1 VSGIRRRE
9 FVILLGG
16 AAAAWPLAAR
26 AQQTERM
33 RRIGVLETVSV
44 TLNAANYDALRQG
57 LRELGYVEGRN
68 LVIEYRS
75 ADGRAGSFPELATE
89 LVRRDVDLIITRGT
103 PAALAA
109 KNVTATIPVIM
120 AASGDPVGTHLV
132 ASLARPGGNLTGL
145 SSIVSDLYGKRVELL
160 KEMVPAAAV
169 IAGFFNQSNPATPP
183 EWKETEMATR
193 SLGLRSLLFDVRNE
207 DDIRR
212 AFDAAYRES
221 GVALVIQPDGVLQQH
236 RGRITQLAAKHR
248 LPAIYAAPEFID
260 AGGLAF
266 YGVSYPDLYRRA
278 ATYVDRIFKGA
289 KPADLPIEQPTRFE
303 LVINRKT
310 ANALGLEVPPT
321 LLARAD
327 EVIE

>member
-1 VSGIRRRE
+1 MRRRE
-9 FVILLGG
+9 FITLAGG

-26 AQQTERM
+26 AQQAERV
-33 RRIGVLETVSV
+33 RRIGLLETVSL

-75 ADGRAGSFPELATE
+75 ADGRAGRFPDLATE

-109 KNVTATIPVIM
+109 KNVTATIPVVM

-145 SSIVSDLYGKRVELL
+145 SSIVSDLWGKRVELL
-160 KEMVPAAAV
+160 KEMVPTAAV
-169 IAGFFNQSNPATPP
+169 IVGFFNLGNPATPP
-183 EWKETEMATR
+183 AWKETETATR
-193 SLGLRSLLFDVRNE
+193 SLGLRSLLLDVRNG

-212 AFDAAYRES
+212 AFDAAGREP

-236 RGRITQLAAKHR
+236 RGIITELAAKHR
-248 LPAIYAAPEFID
+248 LPAIYAAREFID
-260 AGGLAF
+260 AGGLAL

-310 ANALGLEVPPT
+310 ANGLGLEIPPT

>member
-1 VSGIRRRE
+1 MMRRRE
-9 FVILLGG
+9 FITLLGS
-16 AAAAWPLAAR
+16 AAAAWPFAAR
-26 AQQTERM
+26 AQQGERI
-33 RRIGVLETVSV
+33 RRVGVLETVSV
-44 TLNAANYDALRQG
+44 MLNAANYDALRQG

-75 ADGRAGSFPELATE
+75 ADGLTGRFPDLAAE
-89 LVRRDVDLIITRGT
+89 LVRREVDLIITRGT

-109 KNVTATIPVIM
+109 KNVTATIPIVM

-132 ASLARPGGNLTGL
+132 VSLARPGGNLTGL
-145 SSIVSDLYGKRVELL
+145 SSVVSDLYGKRVELL

-169 IAGFFNQSNPATPP
+169 IANFFNLSNPASPL
-183 EWKETEMATR
+183 ELKETETATR
-193 SLGLRSLLFDVRNE
+193 SLGLRSLRFDVRNG

-212 AFDAAYRES
+212 AFDAADREP
-221 GVALVIQPDGVLQQH
+221 GVALVVQPDGVLQHH
-236 RGRITQLAAKHR
+236 RETITELAAKHR
-248 LPAIYAAPEFID
+248 LPAIYAAREFID
-260 AGGLAF
+260 AGGLAL

-303 LVINRKT
+303 LVINLKT
-310 ANALGLEVPPT
+310 AKALGLKIPPT

>member
-1 VSGIRRRE
+1 
-9 FVILLGG
+9 
-16 AAAAWPLAAR
+16 
-26 AQQTERM
+26 M
-33 RRIGVLETVSV
+33 
-44 TLNAANYDALRQG
+44 
-57 LRELGYVEGRN
+57 
-68 LVIEYRS
+68 
-75 ADGRAGSFPELATE
+75 E

-109 KNVTATIPVIM
+109 KNVTATIPVVM
-120 AASGDPVGTHLV
+120 AASGDPVGTHLA

-169 IAGFFNQSNPATPP
+169 IAGFFNLSNPATPP
-183 EWKETEMATR
+183 EWKETETATR
-193 SLGLRSLLFDVRNE
+193 SLGLRSLLFDVRNG

-212 AFDAAYRES
+212 AFDAADREP

-236 RGRITQLAAKHR
+236 RGTITELAAKHR
-248 LPAIYAAPEFID
+248 MPGIYAAREFID
-260 AGGLAF
+260 AGGLAL

-303 LVINRKT
+303 LVLNLKT
-310 ANALGLEVPPT
+310 AKALGLEMPASV
-321 LLARAD
+321 LARAD

>member
-1 VSGIRRRE
+1 
-9 FVILLGG
+9 
-16 AAAAWPLAAR
+16 
-26 AQQTERM
+26 
-33 RRIGVLETVSV
+33 
-44 TLNAANYDALRQG
+44 
-57 LRELGYVEGRN
+57 
-68 LVIEYRS
+68 
-75 ADGRAGSFPELATE
+75 
-89 LVRRDVDLIITRGT
+89 
-103 PAALAA
+103 
-109 KNVTATIPVIM
+109 M

-169 IAGFFNQSNPATPP
+169 IAGFFNLSNPASPL
-183 EWKETEMATR
+183 ELKEIETATR
-193 SLGLRSLLFDVRNE
+193 SLGLRSLLFDVRNGE
-207 DDIRR
+207 DIRR
-212 AFDAAYRES
+212 AFDAADREP

-236 RGRITQLAAKHR
+236 RGTITELAAKHR
-248 LPAIYAAPEFID
+248 LPAIYAAREFID
-260 AGGLAF
+260 AGGLAL

-310 ANALGLEVPPT
+310 ASALGLEVPPT

>member
-1 VSGIRRRE
+1 MRRRQ
-9 FVILLGG
+9 FITLVGG
-16 AAAAWPLAAR
+16 VAAAWPLAAR
-26 AQQTERM
+26 AQQAGRV

-75 ADGRAGSFPELATE
+75 ADGRAGRFPDLATE

-109 KNVTATIPVIM
+109 KNVTATIPVVM
-120 AASGDPVGTHLV
+120 AASGDPVGNHLV

-145 SSIVSDLYGKRVELL
+145 STIVSDLYGKRVELL

-169 IAGFFNQSNPATPP
+169 IANFFNLSNPASPL
-183 EWKETEMATR
+183 ELKEIETATR
-193 SLGLRSLLFDVRNE
+193 SLGLRSLRFDLRNG

-212 AFDAAYRES
+212 AFDAAGREP

-236 RGRITQLAAKHR
+236 RGTITELAAKHR
-248 LPAIYAAPEFID
+248 LPAIYAAREFID
-260 AGGLAF
+260 AGGLAL

-310 ANALGLEVPPT
+310 ASALGLEVPPT
-321 LLARAD
+321 LIARAD

>member
-1 VSGIRRRE
+1 MMRRRE
-9 FVILLGG
+9 FITLLGS
-16 AAAAWPLAAR
+16 AAAAWPFAAR
-26 AQQTERM
+26 AQQGERI
-33 RRIGVLETVSV
+33 RRVGVLETVSV
-44 TLNAANYDALRQG
+44 MLNAANYDALRQG

-75 ADGRAGSFPELATE
+75 ADGRTGRFPDLAAE

-109 KNVTATIPVIM
+109 KNVTATIPIVM

-132 ASLARPGGNLTGL
+132 VSLARPGGNLTGL
-145 SSIVSDLYGKRVELL
+145 SSVVSDLYGKRVELL

-169 IAGFFNQSNPATPP
+169 IANFFNLSNPASPL
-183 EWKETEMATR
+183 ELKETETATR
-193 SLGLRSLLFDVRNE
+193 SLGLRSLRFDVRNG

-212 AFDAAYRES
+212 AFDAADREP
-221 GVALVIQPDGVLQQH
+221 GVALVVQPDGVLQHH
-236 RGRITQLAAKHR
+236 RETITELAAKHR
-248 LPAIYAAPEFID
+248 LPAIYAAREFID
-260 AGGLAF
+260 AGGLAL

-303 LVINRKT
+303 LVINLKT
-310 ANALGLEVPPT
+310 AKALGLTIPPT

>member
-1 VSGIRRRE
+1 
-9 FVILLGG
+9 
-16 AAAAWPLAAR
+16 
-26 AQQTERM
+26 M
-33 RRIGVLETVSV
+33 
-44 TLNAANYDALRQG
+44 
-57 LRELGYVEGRN
+57 
-68 LVIEYRS
+68 
-75 ADGRAGSFPELATE
+75 
-89 LVRRDVDLIITRGT
+89 IITRGT

-109 KNVTATIPVIM
+109 KNVTATIPVVM
-120 AASGDPVGTHLV
+120 AASGDPVGTHLA

-169 IAGFFNQSNPATPP
+169 IAGFFNLSNPATPP
-183 EWKETEMATR
+183 EWKETETATR
-193 SLGLRSLLFDVRNE
+193 SLGLRSLLFDVRNG

-212 AFDAAYRES
+212 AFDAADREP

-236 RGRITQLAAKHR
+236 RGTITELAAKHR
-248 LPAIYAAPEFID
+248 MPGIYAAREFID
-260 AGGLAF
+260 AGGLAL

-310 ANALGLEVPPT
+310 ANTLGLEVPPT

>member
-1 VSGIRRRE
+1 MRTRRAFIT
-9 FVILLGG
+9 FVGG
-16 AAAAWPLAAR
+16 AATWPLAAR
-26 AQQTERM
+26 AQQPKVY
-33 RRIGVLETVSV
+33 RIGLLETVSV
-44 TLNAANYDALRQG
+44 TLNAANYSDLRQG
-57 LRELGYVEGRN
+57 LRELGYVEGQN
-68 LVIEYRS
+68 LVIDYRS
-75 ADGRAGSFPELATE
+75 ADGRTGRFPDLATE

-109 KNVTATIPVIM
+109 KNVTATIPVVM

-132 ASLARPGGNLTGL
+132 ISLARPGGTLTGL
-145 SSIVSDLYGKRVELL
+145 SSVVSDLYGKLVELL

-169 IAGFFNQSNPATPP
+169 IANFFNLSNPASPL
-183 EWKETEMATR
+183 ELKEIETATR
-193 SLGLRSLLFDVRNE
+193 SLGLRSLRFDLRNG

-212 AFDAAYRES
+212 AFDAADREP
-221 GVALVIQPDGVLQQH
+221 GVALVVQPDGVLQQH
-236 RGRITQLAAKHR
+236 RETITELAAKHR
-248 LPAIYAAPEFID
+248 LPAIYAAREFID
-260 AGGLAF
+260 AGGLAL

-310 ANALGLEVPPT
+310 ASALGLEVPPT

>member
-1 VSGIRRRE
+1 MMRRRE
-9 FVILLGG
+9 FITLLGS
-16 AAAAWPLAAR
+16 AAAAWPFAAR
-26 AQQTERM
+26 AQQGERI
-33 RRIGVLETVSV
+33 RRVGVLETVSV
-44 TLNAANYDALRQG
+44 MLNAANYDALRQG

-75 ADGRAGSFPELATE
+75 ADGRTGRFPDLAAE

-109 KNVTATIPVIM
+109 KNVTATIPIVM

-132 ASLARPGGNLTGL
+132 VSLARPGGNLTGL
-145 SSIVSDLYGKRVELL
+145 SSVVSDLYGKRVELL

-169 IAGFFNQSNPATPP
+169 IANFFNLSNPASPL
-183 EWKETEMATR
+183 ELKETETATR
-193 SLGLRSLLFDVRNE
+193 SLGLRSLRFDVRNG

-212 AFDAAYRES
+212 AFDAADREP
-221 GVALVIQPDGVLQQH
+221 GVALVVQPDGVLQHH
-236 RGRITQLAAKHR
+236 RETITELAAKHR
-248 LPAIYAAPEFID
+248 LPAIYAAREFID
-260 AGGLAF
+260 AGGLAL

-303 LVINRKT
+303 LVINLKT
-310 ANALGLEVPPT
+310 AKALGLKIPPT

>member
-1 VSGIRRRE
+1 MRRRQ
-9 FVILLGG
+9 FITLVGG
-16 AAAAWPLAAR
+16 VAAAWPLAAR
-26 AQQTERM
+26 AQQAGRV

-44 TLNAANYDALRQG
+44 MLNAANYDALRQG

-75 ADGRAGSFPELATE
+75 ADGRTGRFPDLAAE

-109 KNVTATIPVIM
+109 KNVTATIPIVM

-132 ASLARPGGNLTGL
+132 ISLARPGGNLTGL
-145 SSIVSDLYGKRVELL
+145 SSVVSDLYGKRVELL

-169 IAGFFNQSNPATPP
+169 IANFFNLSNPASPL
-183 EWKETEMATR
+183 ELKEIETATR
-193 SLGLRSLLFDVRNE
+193 SLGLRSLRFDLRNG

-212 AFDAAYRES
+212 AFDAADREP
-221 GVALVIQPDGVLQQH
+221 GVALVVQPDGVLQQH
-236 RGRITQLAAKHR
+236 RETITELAAKHR
-248 LPAIYAAPEFID
+248 LPAIYAAREFID
-260 AGGLAF
+260 AGGLAL

>member
-1 VSGIRRRE
+1 MKRRE
-9 FVILLGG
+9 FITLLGG
-16 AAAAWPLAAR
+16 AAAWPLVAR
-26 AQQTERM
+26 AQQGERR

-75 ADGRAGSFPELATE
+75 ADGRAGRFPDLATE
-89 LVRRDVDLIITRGT
+89 LVRRGDLIITRGT

-109 KNVTATIPVIM
+109 KNVTATIPVVM

-132 ASLARPGGNLTGL
+132 ASLARPAGNLTGL
-145 SSIVSDLYGKRVELL
+145 SSIVRDLYGKRVELL
-160 KEMVPAAAV
+160 KEMVPAAAL
-169 IAGFFNQSNPATPP
+169 IAGFFNLSNPATPP
-183 EWKETEMATR
+183 EWKETETATR
-193 SLGLRSLLFDVRNE
+193 SLGLRSLLFDARNG

-212 AFDAAYRES
+212 AFDAADRES

-236 RGRITQLAAKHR
+236 RGTITELAAKHR
-248 LPAIYAAPEFID
+248 LPAIYAAREFID
-260 AGGLAF
+260 AGGLAL

-310 ANALGLEVPPT
+310 AKALGLEVPPS
-321 LLARAD
+321 
-327 EVIE
+327 

>member
-1 VSGIRRRE
+1 MSTRRA
-9 FVILLGG
+9 FIFALGG
-16 AAAAWPLAAR
+16 VAATWPLVAR
-26 AQQTERM
+26 AQQREKM
-33 RRIGVLETVSV
+33 RRIGVLETISV
-44 TLNAANYDALRQG
+44 TLNAANYDSLREG

-75 ADGRAGSFPELATE
+75 ADGRIGRFPDLATE

-109 KNVTATIPVIM
+109 KNVTATIPVVM

-160 KEMVPAAAV
+160 KEMVPTTAV
-169 IAGFFNQSNPATPP
+169 IAGFFNLSNPATPP
-183 EWKETEMATR
+183 ERKETETATR
-193 SLGLRSLLFDVRNE
+193 SLGLRYLLLDVRNG

-212 AFDAAYRES
+212 AFDAAGREP

-236 RGRITQLAAKHR
+236 RGIITELAAKHR
-248 LPAIYAAPEFID
+248 LPAIYAAREFID
-260 AGGLAF
+260 AGGLAL

-310 ANALGLEVPPT
+310 ANGLGLEIPPT

>member
-1 VSGIRRRE
+1 VRRRQ
-9 FVILLGG
+9 FITLVGG
-16 AAAAWPLAAR
+16 VAAAWPLAAR
-26 AQQTERM
+26 AQQAGRV

-44 TLNAANYDALRQG
+44 MLNAANYDALRQG

-75 ADGRAGSFPELATE
+75 ADGRTGRFPDLAAE

-109 KNVTATIPVIM
+109 KNVTATIPIVM

-132 ASLARPGGNLTGL
+132 ISLARPGGNLTGL
-145 SSIVSDLYGKRVELL
+145 SSVVSDLYGKRVELL

-169 IAGFFNQSNPATPP
+169 IANFFNLSNPASPL
-183 EWKETEMATR
+183 ELKEIETATR
-193 SLGLRSLLFDVRNE
+193 SLGLRSLRFDLRNG

-212 AFDAAYRES
+212 AFDAADREP
-221 GVALVIQPDGVLQQH
+221 GVALVVQPDGVLQQH
-236 RGRITQLAAKHR
+236 RETITELAAKHR
-248 LPAIYAAPEFID
+248 LPAIYAAREFID
-260 AGGLAF
+260 AGGLAL